1 MFRLVVSSD
10 HSIIGQSFRL
20 GFWRS
25 LYGDT
30 RFIDIDSSSI
40 RPALK
45 SYGNSRS
52 PADVNRMKACLS
64 SVFKYAVKERDYLQN
79 NPVMRVS
86 SFTEDKIVRYLPDDS
101 LPPILPP

>member
-1 MFRLVVSSD
+1 
-10 HSIIGQSFRL
+10 
-20 GFWRS
+20 
-25 LYGDT
+25 
-30 RFIDIDSSSI
+30 
-40 RPALK
+40 
-45 SYGNSRS
+45 
-52 PADVNRMKACLS
+52 MKACLS